1 MPNHL
6 MLTKECACGG
16 CVGLAWVTPIRLSV
30 DPFELLADVLPDPV
44 ALVGC
49 AGLEGFA
56 GVSEGFGEVCGDSLW
71 HWLPRLGMTKAR

>member
-1 MPNHL
+1 MRGL
-6 MLTKECACGG
+6 GLCIGG
-16 CVGLAWVTPIRLSV
+16 DCVGLAWVTPIRLSV

-44 ALVGC
+44 TLVGC

-71 HWLPRLGMTKAR
+71 HVRSLGMTKAR